1 METTKLTLSQ
11 ERILN
16 LLRSHT
22 QELSAQDIHAE
33 FRRQH
38 GMMGLATVYRSL
50 RSLQLSGRVQAR
62 TLKTGES
69 VYSLAR
75 EEHHHLTC
83 LQCGIS
89 LPIENCPIQELE
101 QQLEHIKNF
110 KVYYHTLEFFGLCS
124 PCANRPIE
132 EA

>member
-1 METTKLTLSQ
+1 METAKLTLSQ

-38 GMMGLATVYRSL
+38 RMMGLATVYRSL

-62 TLKTGES
+62 TLTSGES
-69 VYSLAR
+69 VYSLVR

-83 LQCGIS
+83 LQCGTS
-89 LPIENCPIQELE
+89 LSIEDCPIHELE
-101 QQLEHIKNF
+101 QQIGQVKNF

-124 PCANRPIE
+124 PCADRPTE
-132 EA
+132 KA